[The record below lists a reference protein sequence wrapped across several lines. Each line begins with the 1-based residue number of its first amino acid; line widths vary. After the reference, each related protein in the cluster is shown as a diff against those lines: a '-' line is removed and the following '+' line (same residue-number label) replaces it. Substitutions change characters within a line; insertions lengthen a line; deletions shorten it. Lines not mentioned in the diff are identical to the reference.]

1 MNICSDT
8 TQQSSVVMSDD
19 SWQFSKVRG
28 LLESTFYQRGNTVMQ
43 VDELIQVR
51 KIILPYS
58 EVTTHNKVAI
68 YIVLVYSGGGTL
80 KVMGWGEEKKKQG
93 VA

>member
-1 MNICSDT
+1 
-8 TQQSSVVMSDD
+8 
-19 SWQFSKVRG
+19 
-28 LLESTFYQRGNTVMQ
+28 MQ

-80 KVMGWGEEKKKQG
+80 KVMG
-93 VA
+93 